1 MIAPMARIRI
11 PVEELRVG
19 MYVAELDRPW
29 LGTPFLFQ
37 GFPIRTDA
45 ELAQLRACCRHVFVD
60 ADDAEAVVTEAT
72 KNAPS
77 AAPDAHRFETR
88 QVNRPAGGA
97 PSMPPP
103 DTGRYMS
110 ALKEAVGV
118 YRGAKHYVRR
128 LLDDVRLGDAIDVKG
143 ARSVAVQMANNIV
156 RDENALLWF
165 TLLKK
170 RDEYTSQHSLNV
182 CVLALLFGRHLGLE
196 GDELHDLGFA
206 ALLHDVGKM
215 RVPIEVL
222 NKADALSDGEM
233 ALMQQHTRHG
243 YDILRNTPGV
253 PPEVAEVAYCHHE
266 RVDGSGYP
274 RGLSA
279 ARISRHALIVAVVD
293 VYDAVT
299 SDRVYHLG
307 ISPHEALNLMYG
319 ETHRSFPPDLLEAFI
334 RCLGIFPIGSLIE
347 LSTGE
352 VAVVMTVNRHERLH
366 PVVSLLLDSDK
377 QPYRQ
382 HRLLDLHA
390 MHAAGQP
397 VQITRILK
405 SKAYGIDLH
414 AVFRG

>member
-1 MIAPMARIRI
+1 MARIRT
-11 PVEELRVG
+11 PVEELHIG

-29 LGTPFLFQ
+29 LETPFLFQ
-37 GFPIRTDA
+37 GFPIRTEA
-45 ELAQLRACCRHVFVD
+45 ELAQLRACCRYVFVD
-60 ADDAEAVVTEAT
+60 ADI
-72 KNAPS
+72 
-77 AAPDAHRFETR
+77 AAPAADEAEETPPPAAPPGHRFETR
-88 QVNRPAGGA
+88 QLNRPAAAAKA
-97 PSMPPP
+97 PPHDMV
-103 DTGRYMS
+103 RYVS
-110 ALKEAVGV
+110 VLKDAAGV
-118 YRGAKHYVRR
+118 YQGAKHYMRR
-128 LLDDVRLGDAIDVKG
+128 LLDDVRLGEAIDVEG
-143 ARSVAVQMANNIV
+143 ARSVAVQMADNIV

-182 CVLALLFGRHLGLE
+182 CVMALLFGRHLGLE
-196 GDELHDLGFA
+196 GQELRDLGFA

-215 RVPIEVL
+215 RVPMEVL
-222 NKADALSDGEM
+222 NKSEPLSAAEM
-233 ALMQQHTRHG
+233 ALMHEHPRHG
-243 YDILRNTPGV
+243 YDILSGTPGV
-253 PPEVAEVAYCHHE
+253 PAEVTEVAHSHHE

-274 RGLSA
+274 RGLSGA
-279 ARISRHALIVAVVD
+279 QISRNALIVAVVD

-334 RCLGIFPIGSLIE
+334 RCLGIFPVGSLIE

-352 VAVVMTVNRHERLH
+352 VAVVMTVNRAERLH
-366 PVVSLLLDSDK
+366 PVVSLLLDRDK

-390 MHAAGQP
+390 MHAMHAAGQA
-397 VQITRILK
+397 VQIKRILK

-414 AVFRG
+414 ALFQG